1 MNALMQK
8 HSDALDYAPLMLV
21 AYALLAMMTLASYLV
36 GP

>member
-8 HSDALDYAPLMLV
+8 HPDALDYAPLMLV
-21 AYALLAMMTLASYLV
+21 GYALLAMMTLASYLI

>member
-8 HSDALDYAPLMLV
+8 HPDALDYAPLMLV